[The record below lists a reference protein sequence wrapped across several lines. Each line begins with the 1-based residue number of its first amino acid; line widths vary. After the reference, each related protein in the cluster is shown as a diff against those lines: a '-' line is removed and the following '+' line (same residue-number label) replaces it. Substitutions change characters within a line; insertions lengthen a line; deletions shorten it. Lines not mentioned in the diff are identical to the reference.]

1 MNTLSSSGIGAALS
15 ILFNLLYFVSIALLV
30 SLLVERIW
38 IGKSRWIILPV
49 ILLSVALLF
58 LHPGLLLQTLREVTG
73 SFSVRGLLSIT
84 GLGILAGMILS
95 SL

>member
-1 MNTLSSSGIGAALS
+1 MNTLSSSGIGTALS

-30 SLLVERIW
+30 SLLIERIW
-38 IGKSRWIILPV
+38 IGKSRWILLPLV
-49 ILLSVALLF
+49 LLSVAIWF
-58 LHPGLLLQTLREVTG
+58 LYPGLLLQTLREVTG

-84 GLGILAGMILS
+84 GLGILAGTILS